1 MKGPFFINF
10 MIIMSCLC
18 VVSALLWNYIYR
30 RKRWAAIV
38 AAVAAAT
45 VVAALGLSYY
55 GKVFPDVQATTQGVF
70 LLYSSLLSVSWFFLF
85 LLSFPVLAIAAV
97 VVFVW
102 RRARR
107 WKQRRKGIRELPP
120 VPPEEAAG
128 YVMSRRSFLRGVVAA
143 IPAAAA
149 GTSVL
154 GNFVGNSYLDV
165 VRRDV
170 YYPGLPD
177 YLDGYRIGQISDVH
191 LGLFVGPEQLREA
204 LENLAQQGV
213 NRVEIT
219 GDLIDE
225 LTLLPQCGD
234 VLRRMVSVFPDGI
247 DYCYGNHEYYRGIE
261 EITSMLEETGIRIL
275 RNTCLEASP
284 GRGQG
289 LAGRSGRDD
298 APFYVAGVDY
308 SFARGDEA
316 FTAQRQEYV
325 EQALEGVPE
334 SAFIVMLAHHSA
346 FIDEGFARHIPLMMC
361 GHTHGAQF
369 ALVGPV
375 VESVGFKYLRGMYR
389 QGASYGYV
397 NRGTGHWL
405 PFRVLCSREATVF
418 TLHRSS

>member
-10 MIIMSCLC
+10 MIIMSGIC
-18 VVSALLWNYIYR
+18 VVSALLWNYIY
-30 RKRWAAIV
+30 KRNRWPV
-38 AAVAAAT
+38 VAAAT
-45 VVAALGLSYY
+45 VAVTAVAAAGLAYY
-55 GKVFPDVQATTQGVF
+55 GSAFPDVQGTTQGVF
-70 LLYSSLLSVSWFFLF
+70 LLYGSLLSISWFFMFF
-85 LLSFPVLAIAAV
+85 LAFPVLIAVAAAV
-97 VVFVW
+97 FIW
-102 RRARR
+102 RRVR
-107 WKQRRKGIRELPP
+107 RRKQKVREKLPP
-120 VPPEEAAG
+120 ERAG
-128 YVMSRRSFLRGVVAA
+128 NAGHGISRRTFLRGVAAA

-154 GNFVGNSYLDV
+154 GNFVGDSYLDV
-165 VRRDV
+165 VRRDL
-170 YYPGLPD
+170 YYPDLPD

-191 LGLFVGPEQLREA
+191 LGLFVSPDQLREA
-204 LENLAQQGV
+204 LEVLAQQGV

-234 VLRRMVSVFPDGI
+234 VLRRMVSRFPDGI

-261 EITSMLEETGIRIL
+261 EITAMLEATGIRIL
-275 RNTCLEASP
+275 RNACLEASP

-316 FTAQRQEYV
+316 FMAQRQEYV
-325 EQALEGVPE
+325 KQALEGVPQ
-334 SAFIVMLAHHSA
+334 SAFVVMLAHHSA
-346 FIDEGFARHIPLMMC
+346 FIDEGFARQIPLTMC

-389 QGASYGYV
+389 QGDSYGYV

-405 PFRVLCSREATVF
+405 PFRVFCSREATVF
-418 TLHRSS
+418 TLHKRS